1 MRGSC
6 FCACVQPK
14 REEDE
19 LIWTHPR
26 ACDEAPPRPGPP
38 SRVWLTK
45 SESGSFASFFLKVC
59 GEEAWWP
66 R

>member
-6 FCACVQPK
+6 FCACVQPE

-19 LIWTHPR
+19 LIWTHRR
-26 ACDEAPPRPGPP
+26 ACDEA

-45 SESGSFASFFLKVC
+45 SESGSFASFFLRVC